1 MECNIMCSDRERNIK
16 VEKKQCYKTK
26 YKNIVIVKLEN
37 RCYSITHYQTGIAIS
52 FDRYTSKQ
60 KALANLDD
68 VVYKV
73 REEFK
78 RNNICLKQWCKQ
90 KGIKQINF

>member
-1 MECNIMCSDRERNIK
+1 MQCNIMRCDRE

-52 FDRYTSKQ
+52 FDRYASKQ

-68 VVYKV
+68 VVCKV
-73 REEFK
+73 REEFE

>member
-1 MECNIMCSDRERNIK
+1 MECNIMGYDKKVIK
-16 VEKKQCYKTK
+16 KPCYKTK

-37 RCYSITHYQTGIAIS
+37 RCYSITHYQTGIAIEYN
-52 FDRYTSKQ
+52 RYTSRQ
-60 KALANLDD
+60 KALANLDE
-68 VVYKV
+68 VVYKT

-78 RNNICLKQWCKQ
+78 RNNIKLKQCCKQ

>member
-1 MECNIMCSDRERNIK
+1 MECNIMRCDRE
-16 VEKKQCYKTK
+16 VVKKQCYKTK

-52 FDRYTSKQ
+52 FDIYTSKQ

-73 REEFK
+73 REVFK

>member
-1 MECNIMCSDRERNIK
+1 MECNIMGCDKKVIK
-16 VEKKQCYKTK
+16 KPCYKTK

-73 REEFK
+73 REEFE